1 MPVKIYLTSAVLVLA
16 GLFAKVDS
24 NFQLVARSF
33 LIANTAGATIS
44 IISFP

>member
-1 MPVKIYLTSAVLVLA
+1 MVLA

-24 NFQLVARSF
+24 NFQLVAS
-33 LIANTAGATIS
+33 LSLSTNTAVAAIS

>member
-1 MPVKIYLTSAVLVLA
+1 MVLA

-24 NFQLVARSF
+24 NFQLVASLY

-44 IISFP
+44 IISFS